1 MSLVHH
7 KSTVATTPALR
18 LDGSSGTNGR
28 CWEGSSSSSSH
39 SGSSLGSHRNS
50 RSASLSSHPQLR
62 SNTQSKSNGDSWKR
76 LMPAFKTD
84 NIPACLTQLQWKT
97 RMYPCPANMLRSFAS
112 RMVFGPECRSSRRS
126 GVQQVVHSTRQ
137 RAVRTCN
144 ALFGNRFPTIA
155 VEDLVE
161 RLPFEKDGPFR
172 DRLVRFRSWLA
183 ARDEDCIAIVGHGY
197 FFQRMFRGLKTEP
210 LGNVEVRKCAFHV
223 ESLRFGMPEM
233 LYEPQC
239 EDSSDSSGCCA

>member
-1 MSLVHH
+1 MRRSAHDEASGPRDHGPHAHGFSPRSLE
-7 KSTVATTPALR
+7 SES
-18 LDGSSGTNGR
+18 LDGSVLPPGR
-28 CWEGSSSSSSH
+28 TKVLYVVRHAESEENVQIYKFDRAVADFRHGIFPRFGDIKAASKLLSFNEDSPLSD
-39 SGSSLGSHRNS
+39 LGEQ
-50 RSASLSSHPQLR
+50 QLIDVR
-62 SNTQSKSNGDSWKR
+62 DQLCNTGFHK
-76 LMPAFKTD
+76 
-84 NIPACLTQLQWKT
+84 
-97 RMYPCPANMLRSFAS
+97 
-112 RMVFGPECRSSRRS
+112 RS
-126 GVQQVVHSTRQ
+126 GVQLVVHSTRQ